1 MFAGAAPLLLAGLS
15 CGVGF
20 ILARLKSRADFSKQ
34 VVPEA
39 AIEDSAALDVLFIG
53 HTLLELWL
61 GMIKLRGRYQHEAPG
76 SKTPRSEMYTR
87 HHGASILALALLGYF
102 VWARGLANT
111 PTGQMASA
119 VLATCATGSEPGSL
133 PLALLGL
140 LITAFDSH
148 LSQISRRCHDRLHTR
163 LVLRCYSVCQ
173 GDHTAPAVCRSLRLA
188 CVVVVMTGLHPQ
200 CGRCRR
206 CGCRLRHRRQE
217 GVGRA
222 ASERSKPGC

>member
-119 VLATCATGSEPGSL
+119 VLATFHGGATIAFIHAWCCGAIPFAKVIIPHL
-133 PLALLGL
+133 PFAV
-140 LITAFDSH
+140 AFAWHAWS
-148 LSQISRRCHDRLHTR
+148 S
-163 LVLRCYSVCQ
+163 
-173 GDHTAPAVCRSLRLA
+173 
-188 CVVVVMTGLHPQ
+188 
-200 CGRCRR
+200 
-206 CGCRLRHRRQE
+206 
-217 GVGRA
+217 
-222 ASERSKPGC
+222 